1 MNPLNAS
8 TVLFS
13 SWCVFLGKNVDATS
27 RVTGLQKRISK
38 FKISNV
44 AKNSRRPFYATW
56 FKTVISVKIVCAKHA
71 ENLMPSPQQKLKT
84 SAEVSDNE
92 HEEENSKIIL
102 VVIKKI
108 LIINVRHKIY
118 LSQMLS
124 N

>member
-1 MNPLNAS
+1 
-8 TVLFS
+8 
-13 SWCVFLGKNVDATS
+13 
-27 RVTGLQKRISK
+27 
-38 FKISNV
+38 
-44 AKNSRRPFYATW
+44 
-56 FKTVISVKIVCAKHA
+56 
-71 ENLMPSPQQKLKT
+71 MPSPQQKLKT

>member
-1 MNPLNAS
+1 MIQNS
-8 TVLFS
+8 Y
-13 SWCVFLGKNVDATS
+13 
-27 RVTGLQKRISK
+27 ISK
-38 FKISNV
+38 NSNCRC
-44 AKNSRRPFYATW
+44 S
-56 FKTVISVKIVCAKHA
+56 VCAKHA